1 MEKYPV
7 IILRGKRKKT
17 MSSKTESLKNKI
29 ITALK
34 NDESNIVI
42 TNMLVSVVKKGGF
55 FSSDMEVQLSGRVDI
70 QSDIQRIQEIAQS
83 VAGSTPVVNS
93 LRFKA

>member
-1 MEKYPV
+1 
-7 IILRGKRKKT
+7 

-29 ITALK
+29 IDALK
-34 NDESNIVI
+34 NDDSNIVI

-55 FSSDMEVQLSGRVDI
+55 FSSDMEVQLSGRVDV
-70 QSDIQRIQEIAQS
+70 QSDIQKIQKITES
-83 VAGSTPVVNS
+83 VAGTTPVVNN